1 MVNNTIEQDR
11 QRQAQEAENNRRAEE
26 QQRLNK
32 YMDDYANEVIAQ
44 QVSAQNL
51 TNKSEN
57 ATVEQKRE
65 VANNGKTDNTRGT
78 ENLQGNVGEVQRGRG
93 VRSGND
99 LRTGEGRI
107 EQKTVEGSSEGD
119 GKNLSLLKNKEV
131 RDTYNKRK

>member
-1 MVNNTIEQDR
+1 MVDNTIEQDR

-26 QQRLNK
+26 QQRLNEH
-32 YMDDYANEVIAQ
+32 MDNYANEVMAQ

-51 TNKSEN
+51 TKQNEN

-65 VANNGKTDNTRGT
+65 VADNGKTENTRGT
-78 ENLQGNVGEVQRGRG
+78 ENLQGNVGEVQGRGR
-93 VRSGND
+93 VRSGDD